1 VLINKILGNVV
12 ICVIVPFSVDVNACL
27 LAGEEESPKEP
38 SLRQATSSIDVNGED
53 DRQDLS
59 SIGDI
64 TIDSVKDHL
73 L

>member
-1 VLINKILGNVV
+1 LYIPCFIACILANG
-12 ICVIVPFSVDVNACL
+12 
-27 LAGEEESPKEP
+27 EESPKEP
-38 SLRQATSSIDVNGED
+38 SLKPAASTTDINGED

-59 SIGDI
+59 SVGDI

>member
-1 VLINKILGNVV
+1 MSRAVSKGLNENMIINLSDFPIFNILAH
-12 ICVIVPFSVDVNACL
+12 S
-27 LAGEEESPKEP
+27 GETSKD
-38 SLRQATSSIDVNGED
+38 STLRPGASSNDVNGED
-53 DRQDLS
+53 DRQDRS

>member
-1 VLINKILGNVV
+1 MFVV
-12 ICVIVPFSVDVNACL
+12 DLLSVVYCQFLNACL
-27 LAGEEESPKEP
+27 LAGEEESLKEP
-38 SLRQATSSIDVNGED
+38 SLRPATSSIDVNGDD

>member
-1 VLINKILGNVV
+1 MSLF
-12 ICVIVPFSVDVNACL
+12 VIVPFSVDVNACL

-38 SLRQATSSIDVNGED
+38 SLRQATSSIDINGED

>member
-1 VLINKILGNVV
+1 MQYFHTLI
-12 ICVIVPFSVDVNACL
+12 
-27 LAGEEESPKEP
+27 LAGSCDTSKEP
-38 SLRQATSSIDVNGED
+38 SLKPAASSNDVNGDD

>member
-1 VLINKILGNVV
+1 M
-12 ICVIVPFSVDVNACL
+12 FNACL

-38 SLRQATSSIDVNGED
+38 SLRPATSSIDVNGED

>member
-1 VLINKILGNVV
+1 MSLLVL
-12 ICVIVPFSVDVNACL
+12 VPFSVDVNACL

-38 SLRQATSSIDVNGED
+38 SLRLATSSIDVNGED